1 MKIFKQKKIISTCL
15 DAAWSSESR
24 ALFPLF
30 EDLAKHYNNTEDVVV
45 ARIDITANDVNILM
59 TDRYPSI
66 KLFPAVYAERV
77 RDSFTILKNCAK
89 KKILCAMLTRLV
101 HYHV

>member
-1 MKIFKQKKIISTCL
+1 MFIYICP
-15 DAAWSSESR
+15 DAAWSAESR

-30 EDLAKHYNNTEDVVV
+30 EELAKHYKDTEDVVV
-45 ARIDITANDVNILM
+45 ARIDITANDVNIRM

-77 RDSFTILKNCAK
+77 RGVSLLET
-89 KKILCAMLTRLV
+89 MRTV
-101 HYHV
+101 YMWT